1 MISLSD
7 CLWTKYIY
15 LYFLNLLSLSSPYF
29 YPFFFAHYILHLLK
43 WISLAFIRFYTL
55 LPSPS
60 RFCIHQHCT
69 ILRTS
74 QWLTLIAF
82 SFNKWELSVEFEALH
97 HTLPFPLTSSFTK
110 DSVASTF
117 ASWYICHH
125 GMAPY
130 DHSTSPP
137 PHPLFNYSSPAPTT
151 FWGFPFTTSFY
162 ELGHC
167 HLIFCH

>member
-1 MISLSD
+1 MWFPFLIASELNIYT
-7 CLWTKYIY
+7 CIFWTYY
-15 LYFLNLLSLSSPYF
+15 LCP
-29 YPFFFAHYILHLLK
+29 LHSTFTK

-74 QWLTLIAF
+74 HWLTLIAF

-137 PHPLFNYSSPAPTT
+137 PHPLFNYSSPTPTI
-151 FWGFPFTTSFY
+151 FLGFPFTTSFY

-167 HLIFCH
+167 HL